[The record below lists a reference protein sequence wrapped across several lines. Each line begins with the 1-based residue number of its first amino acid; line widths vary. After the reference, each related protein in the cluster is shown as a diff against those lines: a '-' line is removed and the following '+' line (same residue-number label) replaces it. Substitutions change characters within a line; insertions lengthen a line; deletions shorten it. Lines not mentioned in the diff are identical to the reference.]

1 MIYNLIPVIFHYRAL
16 LLGATRKSS
25 VGKLFKIAEK
35 GAKKNVDLLVLLS
48 FWVAGVY
55 FHSCEQI

>member
-35 GAKKNVDLLVLLS
+35 GAKKKMWI
-48 FWVAGVY
+48 F
-55 FHSCEQI
+55 